1 MVEFTSYLVR
11 IGWMNNMGL
20 ISWYRHFYGCEEEPK
35 TYVDVN
41 GKEYDMDKYD
51 FVNDWEIR
59 RVARKLENYNDNKR
73 TFGDRLREKTEQNRG
88 KVESS
93 ENKRI
98 DDMYSKI
105 EDILMEEAS
114 QGRYSKSITGNE
126 FEEIFGFQLLIGS
139 SSPTSFWGRL
149 KKKCNNNG
157 FDIEHD
163 GRLDVYRFNWGKEKE
178 KTEAF
183 GDELREITKENQSK
197 ISNKAATEAQIIFD
211 VISKDF
217 VKQSQDGYSSI
228 YYNNKEFEDI
238 MTNNHIAT
246 YTWRIWEELKKICKR
261 NKIHAYVDDG
271 LYPIVCYYRFEW

>member
-246 YTWRIWEELKKICKR
+246 YTWRIWKELKKICKR